1 MRGKVKTLYYGLGA
15 LWSFGNLQEDQQSCM
30 HQKCVRLSL
39 MYQKKCCTSGV
50 CGFWSYCYTSYVF
63 LHVWLDQQWLTNL
76 KMLKGFVEALLEFHF
91 IWHCAGFWLS
101 LLEEQSNDCS
111 VWLTVPTDFLQIVPF
126 FLQSPQMW
134 RRGFVSWWGQ
144 TSTLS
149 HLLSPVYEGN
159 LVW

>member
-1 MRGKVKTLYYGLGA
+1 MVIWQPAGGPAVLYAPEVCQA
-15 LWSFGNLQEDQQSCM
+15 LSNVP
-30 HQKCVRLSL
+30 KR
-39 MYQKKCCTSGV
+39 CCTSGV

-63 LHVWLDQQWLTNL
+63 LQVWLDQQWLTNL

-126 FLQSPQMW
+126 FLQSPPM
-134 RRGFVSWWGQ
+134 
-144 TSTLS
+144 
-149 HLLSPVYEGN
+149 
-159 LVW
+159 